1 MAQKLSEYRRKRDP
15 KKTPEPFGAGT
26 RKDKRPLFVVQRH
39 DARRLHY
46 DFRLER
52 NGALA
57 SWAVPK
63 GVPLEPGQQ
72 HLAVHVEDHPLDYA
86 TFEGEIPAGQYGAGT
101 VEIWDHG
108 TYELLEEKKNGGL
121 TVRLDGERLQGTW
134 ALVPAHLSGDE
145 KNWLILRKRDDAAP
159 APRPA
164 GSHPTGSHRYTPML
178 ATAAEEVPRGAGWL
192 FEVKWDGYRA
202 LATVVGGEA
211 ALTSRNGN
219 DLTARFSHVAK
230 EIAKAVKTPDCVLDG
245 EVCALDESGRS
256 SFSAMQQ
263 GKAGTPIVYYMF
275 DVLEVDGE
283 PLVELPLVERRKRLE
298 ALLDKRNRTVRLSE
312 SFDDGIALFEAAK
325 EQKLEGIAAKRLDS
339 RYVQGKRTRDWLK
352 IKTHGEQEF
361 VIAGFT
367 KGTGRRAS
375 SFGSLVLGYHRG
387 QELVYAG
394 NVGTGFSGKEIE
406 KLLDK
411 LRPLKRDTSPFREV
425 PKMPK
430 VRKADV
436 IWVEPKL
443 VCEVEFAEWT
453 HDGRLRAPSYKGL
466 REDKAAEE
474 VRREEPIT
482 DRVRKGSRELK
493 LSNLDKVFFPVE
505 RITKGDL
512 LEYYRAIA
520 PALLPHLR
528 DRPFTMVRWPDGVE
542 AGRFFQKDAP
552 SHMPEWIPT
561 YRALVSTR
569 ESPRQKKWVNFPLV
583 NDELALLWMVN
594 MGCIDMNAWY
604 SRVDKPD
611 RPDFVLFDLD
621 PSPDVGFAETVQVAL
636 LVKQALDAFG
646 LVGFPKTSSA
656 EGMHVLVPIE
666 RRYTYEDTRQFAEIV
681 AGAIARTNRGLATTE
696 WTKSK
701 RRGVLI
707 DANQNGEGKTIAS
720 VYSVRPRP
728 GAPVS
733 TPLRWEEVNED
744 LDPLMFT
751 LSVVLERV
759 RKHGDLFEGVLTTKQ
774 RLTDALN
781 ALG

>member
-15 KKTPEPFGAGT
+15 KQTPEPFGAKRGQA
-26 RKDKRPLFVVQRH
+26 KDPIFVVQRH

-52 NGALA
+52 GGALA

-72 HLAVHVEDHPLDYA
+72 ALAVHVEDHPLDYA

-101 VEIWDHG
+101 VEIWDNG
-108 TYELLEEKKNGGL
+108 TYELVEEKKNGGL
-121 TVRLDGERLQGTW
+121 TVRLHGERLEGTW

-145 KNWLILRKRDDAAP
+145 KNWLIVRKKDDAKP
-159 APRPA
+159 APRA
-164 GSHPTGSHRYTPML
+164 AASYAPML
-178 ATAAEEVPRGAGWL
+178 ATPAEDVPRGAGWIY
-192 FEVKWDGYRA
+192 EVKWDGYRA
-202 LATVVGGEA
+202 LATVSQSETV
-211 ALTSRNGN
+211 LTSRNGN
-219 DLTARFSHVAK
+219 DLTARFEHVAK
-230 EIAKAVKTPDCVLDG
+230 EIAKALKTPDCVLDG
-245 EVCALDESGRS
+245 EVCALDEEGRS

-263 GKAGTPIVYYMF
+263 GKSGTPFVYYVF
-275 DVLEVDGE
+275 DVLELEGETLVD
-283 PLVELPLVERRKRLE
+283 LPLVERRKRLDN
-298 ALLDKRNRTVRLSE
+298 LLDRRNRTVRLSE
-312 SFDDGIALFEAAK
+312 QFDDGNALLQAAT
-325 EQKLEGIAAKRLDS
+325 EQRLEGIMAKRLDS
-339 RYVQGKRTRDWLK
+339 KYAVGRRTRDWLK
-352 IKTHGEQEF
+352 VKTHGAQEF

-375 SFGSLVLGYHRG
+375 SFGSLVLGYYQG
-387 QELVYAG
+387 GELVYAG
-394 NVGTGFSGKEIE
+394 NVGTGFNAREID

-430 VRKADV
+430 VRKSDV
-436 IWVEPKL
+436 IWVEPEL

-453 HDGRLRAPSYKGL
+453 HDGRLRAPSYQGL
-466 REDKAAEE
+466 REDKRADE
-474 VRREEPIT
+474 VRREEPIA
-482 DRVRKGSRELK
+482 DRVVKGNRELK

-505 RITKGDL
+505 GITKGDL
-512 LEYYRAIA
+512 LEYYRAVA
-520 PALLPHLR
+520 PVLLPHLR

-561 YRALVSTR
+561 FRARVSTR
-569 ESPRQKKWVNFPLV
+569 DSPPRKKWVNFPLV

-621 PSPDVGFAETVQVAL
+621 PSPDVGIKETVQVAL

-681 AGAIARTNRGLATTE
+681 AGAIARTHRGLATTE

-707 DANQNGEGKTIAS
+707 DSNQNGEGKTIAS

-733 TPLRWEEVNED
+733 TPLRWSEVNES
-744 LDPLMFT
+744 LDPLEFT
-751 LSVVLERV
+751 MPVVRDRI
-759 RKHGDLFEGVLTTKQ
+759 RKHGDLFEGVLKTRQ
-774 RLTDALN
+774 RLSDALK
-781 ALG
+781 AFG